1 MLKES
6 AVNNMKI
13 LYVAAIL
20 ALLVLTGVVHAY
32 SFGSIFIGSSN
43 NYGSYGGY
51 YTYPRYSYY
60 NPSAITTLPNYYY
73 GGSYPSWGRYNTWYG
88 W

>member
-1 MLKES
+1 
-6 AVNNMKI
+6 MKVLFI
-13 LYVAAIL
+13 VAIL
-20 ALLVLTGVVHAY
+20 TLLLLTGLVHAY
-32 SFGSIFIGSSN
+32 GFGGIFIGSSSSN
-43 NYGSYGGY
+43 YNYGSYGGY

-73 GGSYPSWGRYNTWYG
+73 GGSYAYPSRSSFNIRFG